1 MGFLMEG
8 KWWEKEVVEGVQEWL
23 KNTDLLTLE
32 LGWFHLITGPLK
44 RERRKQKRAREKDVS
59 TETGSGRYIHNMRNP
74 H

>member
-23 KNTDLLTLE
+23 KNTELLTLE

-44 RERRKQKRAREKDVS
+44 SERRKQKRAREKDVS
-59 TETGSGRYIHNMRNP
+59 TETGSGRCIHNMRNP